1 MYKYTIVREVLHE
14 YEEHENSDSDYE
26 DADYCRKTT
35 QHIMNSNNIENC
47 IKRIKKGRKN
57 YKPPENNLDHTV
69 IYKIQIKDNDKIQ
82 QEIKVSEDVFR
93 QDGYES
99 GYGGFHAYE
108 NCAPILDSE
117 WSDYSLR
124 EQV

>member
-14 YEEHENSDSDYE
+14 YEEHENADSDYE

-35 QHIMNSNNIENC
+35 EHIMNSNIIENC

-57 YKPPENNLDHTV
+57 YKPRENLDYTV

-82 QEIKVSEDVFR
+82 QEIKVSEDVYR
-93 QDGYES
+93 QDGFENCD
-99 GYGGFHAYE
+99 GGFSAYE
-108 NCAPILDSE
+108 NCAANLVSE